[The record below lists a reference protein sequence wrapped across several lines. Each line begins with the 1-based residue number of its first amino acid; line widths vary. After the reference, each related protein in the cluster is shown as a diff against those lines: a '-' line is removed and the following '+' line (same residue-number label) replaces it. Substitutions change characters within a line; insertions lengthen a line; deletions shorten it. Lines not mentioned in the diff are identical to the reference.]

1 MQRRALGS
9 WVTVIALGL
18 LPALPL
24 ALTAFGAAG
33 CNKARAKQDT
43 EALPAASGSSAL
55 ASSSSAPAV
64 PQIAGLPSGM
74 APRPAADSV
83 LVGGREAPLSFA
95 PIAKKA
101 DPSVVTI
108 TTVGEEQEPRG
119 LFSHGRRRET
129 RGLGTGFVIST
140 DGTILTN
147 NHVVE
152 GADQVLVQLSNS
164 HPYPAKILGRDAAT
178 DIAIVKIDSKEPLT
192 ALPLGDSDAAEV
204 GDWVVAIG
212 NPFGLS
218 HTVSVGIVSAKGRTR
233 EDVPLDPSGYYD
245 FIQTDASIN
254 PGNSGGPLLNLRGEV
269 VGMNTAVRGG
279 GAQGIGFAIP
289 ISMVQKLLPT
299 LLRDGKITRS
309 AMGVR
314 IRDVREL
321 SPEQKAQIRYTEDTG
336 AVIEDVEPQGAAAK
350 AGLKAGDVVVAFDNT
365 PIENHK
371 LLQWL
376 ASTAGVGKSVIVRVI
391 RAGKPFDLTLVLGLL
406 PERPRAQRR
415 HVAPSDEEP

>member
-1 MQRRALGS
+1 VAVVSLSLVLGALALGATG
-9 WVTVIALGL
+9 V
-18 LPALPL
+18 
-24 ALTAFGAAG
+24 G
-33 CNKARAKQDT
+33 CAKARAKQDSA
-43 EALPAASGSSAL
+43 ALPAGAVPVASGASAGSEVGA
-55 ASSSSAPAV
+55 ASV
-64 PQIAGLPSGM
+64 PSGM
-74 APRPAADSV
+74 AKRAEPAGAGSV
-83 LVGGREAPLSFA
+83 LVAGHEAPLSFA

-108 TTVGEEQEPRG
+108 TTVGEEQEPHG
-119 LFSHGRRRET
+119 LFSRGRRRET
-129 RGLGTGFVIST
+129 RGLGTGFVITT

-152 GADQVLVQLSNS
+152 GADQVVVQLSNG
-164 HPYPAKILGRDAAT
+164 HPYPAKVLGRDAST
-178 DIAIVKIDSKEPLT
+178 DIAIVKIDSKESLT
-192 ALPLGDSDAAEV
+192 ALPLGDSDAADV

-289 ISMVQKLLPT
+289 INMVQKLLPT

-314 IRDVREL
+314 IRDAREL
-321 SPEQKAQIRYTEDTG
+321 SPEEKAQIHFTEENG

-350 AGLKAGDVVVAFDNT
+350 AGLKPGDVVVAFDNT
-365 PIENHK
+365 PVEGHK

-376 ASTAGVGKSVIVRVI
+376 ASTAGVGKTVTVRVM
-391 RAGKPFDLTLVLGLL
+391 RAGKAFDQTLTLGQLA
-406 PERPRAQRR
+406 ERPRAQRR
-415 HVAPSDEEP
+415 HPAPADDEP